1 MKAPLNSQSQAFS
14 LVELLIVI
22 SIIGIVAGIGVVGIS
37 AIDGVVDEAANT
49 RNAQN
54 LTNAYSAALVAG
66 HDFAAGK
73 STVGEVVD
81 AIRPVAAKGAV
92 IVSILAGTMLDTLRE
107 TFPDAGAIVRL
118 MPNLSCALGK
128 SPIALVADEL
138 DAARKVDLTEFVGPL
153 GTAEWLDDETLFDL
167 VTALAGSGPGFVY
180 RFIDALAKGATALGL
195 PADQAERLAVATV
208 DGASALAAASEHSA
222 GELARRV
229 ASPGGMTQVGLD
241 VMDKDDAIL
250 RLMEDTLRGARDRG
264 VQMAEEARKNG

>member
-1 MKAPLNSQSQAFS
+1 MTFTRILFVGCGNMGGAMLDGWLAGGVAPGSFTIVSPNRSAAPEG
-14 LVELLIVI
+14 VRLLREVPDEVFDMV
-22 SIIGIVAGIGVVGIS
+22 IIGVKPQKL
-37 AIDGVVDEAANT
+37 D
-49 RNAQN
+49 Q
-54 LTNAYSAALVAG
+54 
-66 HDFAAGK
+66 
-73 STVGEVVD
+73 VVD

-107 TFPDAGAIVRL
+107 VFPDAGAIVRL

-128 SPIALVADEL
+128 SPIALVEDGL
-138 DAARKVDLTEFVGPL
+138 DAARKAELTEFVGPL

-180 RFIDALAKGATALGL
+180 RFIDALAKGAVALGL

-222 GELARRV
+222 EELARRV

-250 RLMEDTLRGARDRG
+250 SLIENTLRGARDRG
-264 VQMAEEARKNG
+264 IQMAEEARKSG